1 MRVEPP
7 PSPPIV
13 GTADRVIVFDGVCSL
28 CSGWVHFL
36 LARRRLPGDLHFA
49 AMQGARGRALLDA
62 HGIDPDDPATFL
74 YLDRGRAW
82 TDSDALAAV
91 LATLGPGWSAL
102 AALIRITPRPLR
114 DAGYRAIARNRY
126 RWFGRRATCLVPPTG
141 QRGRFLD

>member
-1 MRVEPP
+1 
-7 PSPPIV
+7 
-13 GTADRVIVFDGVCSL
+13 
-28 CSGWVHFL
+28 
-36 LARRRLPGDLHFA
+36 
-49 AMQGARGRALLDA
+49 MQGARGRALLDA

-141 QRGRFLD
+141 QRARFLD